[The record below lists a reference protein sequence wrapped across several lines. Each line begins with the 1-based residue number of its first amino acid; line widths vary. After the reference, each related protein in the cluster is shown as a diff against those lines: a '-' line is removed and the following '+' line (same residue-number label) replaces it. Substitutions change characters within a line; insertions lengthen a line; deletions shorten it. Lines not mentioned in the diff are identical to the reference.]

1 VIINQCWYTATDEY
15 LEPVSPSLNDIIS
28 NCPTE
33 IKISVF
39 VLEKSPPIDANSQAL
54 PANKWQRAFYRRT
67 TEGGWARTRIEE
79 HHTAILMPAKQFNGR
94 VGEFL
99 KVAYKLSMLKLQERA
114 VGPLMLEAIDRH
126 HFNDGKNDAFSC
138 PVHGCSAF
146 FSRAGEWTDHA
157 IERHPNMCDLSNVAS
172 YLKQWRAGGQNNI
185 LSEELRVGF
194 EQRTIDLHNRR
205 NELEGQTFRYA
216 VDWAGMASSAS
227 GWSNWRLIPCGLQR
241 AMERT
246 TKSGRPLLT
255 S

>member
-1 VIINQCWYTATDEY
+1 
-15 LEPVSPSLNDIIS
+15 
-28 NCPTE
+28 
-33 IKISVF
+33 
-39 VLEKSPPIDANSQAL
+39 L

-126 HFNDGKNDAFSC
+126 HFNDGENDAFSC

-157 IERHPNMCDLSNVAS
+157 IERHFNMYDLLNVVS
-172 YLKQWRAGGQNNI
+172 YLKQWRAGGQNDI

-216 VDWAGMASSAS
+216 VDWVSADEEGRNGIKREWMEQLETDPLWATES
-227 GWSNWRLIPCGLQR
+227 DGENNEVWSAFADFVEDFRCYAEEW
-241 AMERT
+241 
-246 TKSGRPLLT
+246 
-255 S
+255 